1 MRNLQVAL
9 NKLKGFTLVELMVS
23 IVISSIIMLGVV
35 SLYSSSRKGQ
45 KTNESLARIQENL
58 RFAANMI
65 SKDTR
70 MAGYAGCRSSSVT
83 NVLDDT
89 TGVYNFEQHITG
101 FEGGVST
108 FPSEFPA
115 TGTSAGDRVANTDA
129 IAIIRVSSTGCKIT
143 AHNTFSAKITLDA
156 AACGIEADEV
166 LSITDCSQTSIFRVT
181 GPSNPDAHIVHN
193 TGAVGNGPEN
203 CSKFLGPNATPGTG
217 TGCTGTFTSYSFNED
232 ARVYKYIMH
241 AYYIGVS
248 TSGQTKSLYIVD
260 LDKGVTSA
268 TELVE
273 GIENFQITYGFDS
286 DDDDFP
292 ERFIKANQ
300 ITVAGNSAATK
311 ANWKKVVAVKFGM
324 LLTSINDVKSVDAAT
339 AKPYTL
345 VDTTITPTAD
355 KKLRFA
361 YNTTVKIRNKGIR

>member
-1 MRNLQVAL
+1 MRKLQVHL
-9 NKLKGFTLVELMVS
+9 NKRKGFTLIELMVS
-23 IVISSIIMLGVV
+23 IVISSIIILGVV

-89 TGVYNFEQHITG
+89 TGVYNWEQHITG

-143 AHNTFSAKITLDA
+143 GHNSNSATIFMDA
-156 AACGIEADEV
+156 AACGLEADEV

-181 GPSNPDAHIVHN
+181 GPTNPAAHIVHN
-193 TGAVGNGPEN
+193 TGAVGDGPEN
-203 CSKFLGPNATPGTG
+203 CSKKLGPNATPGTG
-217 TGCTGTFTSYSFNED
+217 CAGTFTSYTFNED
-232 ARVYKYIMH
+232 ARVHKYIMH

-248 TSGQTKSLYIVD
+248 TSGLTKSLYIID

-273 GIENFQITYGFDS
+273 GIENFQITYGYDS
-286 DDDDFP
+286 DDDTFP
-292 ERFIKANQ
+292 ERFIKADQ
-300 ITVAGNSAATK
+300 ITVTGDSAATQE
-311 ANWKKVVAVKFGM
+311 NWKKVVSVKFGM
-324 LLTSINDVKSVDAAT
+324 LLTSINDVKSVAPPT
-339 AKPYTL
+339 AKSYTL
-345 VDTTITPTAD
+345 VDTTVTPTPD
-355 KKLRFA
+355 RKLRFA

>member
-1 MRNLQVAL
+1 MRKLQVHL
-9 NKLKGFTLVELMVS
+9 NKRKGFTLVELMVS
-23 IVISSIIMLGVV
+23 IVISSIIILGVV

-115 TGTSAGDRVANTDA
+115 TGISAGDRIANTDA

-143 AHNTFSAKITLDA
+143 GHNSNSATIFLDA
-156 AACGIEADEV
+156 DACGLEADEV
-166 LSITDCSQTSIFRVT
+166 LSITDCSQTSIFRLT

-193 TGAVGNGPEN
+193 TGAVGDGPEN
-203 CSKFLGPNATPGTG
+203 CSKKLGPNAIPGTG
-217 TGCTGTFTSYSFNED
+217 CAGSFTTYTFNED
-232 ARVYKYIMH
+232 ARVHKYIMH
-241 AYYIGVS
+241 AYFIGKS
-248 TSGQTKSLYIVD
+248 TSGQTKSLYVID

-273 GIENFQITYGFDS
+273 GIEDFQITYGYDS
-286 DDDDFP
+286 DDDGFP

-300 ITVAGNSAATK
+300 ITVVGNSAATK
-311 ANWKKVVAVKFGM
+311 ENWKKVVAVKFGM
-324 LLTSINDVKSVDAAT
+324 LLVSINDVKSVAPTT
-339 AKPYTL
+339 AKSYKL

-355 KKLRFA
+355 RKLRFA
-361 YNTTVKIRNKGIR
+361 YNTTIKIRNKGIR

>member
-1 MRNLQVAL
+1 MNKHQIHL
-9 NKLKGFTLVELMVS
+9 NKRKGFTLVELMVS

-65 SKDTR
+65 SKDAR

-83 NVLDDT
+83 NVLNDT
-89 TGVYNFEQHITG
+89 TGVYDFDKHITG
-101 FEGGVST
+101 YEGGVST
-108 FPSEFPA
+108 FPSQFPA

-129 IAIIRVSSTGCKIT
+129 VAIIRVSSTGCKIT
-143 AHNTFSAKITLDA
+143 GHNSAAATIFLDA
-156 AACGIEADEV
+156 TACGIEADEI

-181 GPSNPDAHIVHN
+181 GPTTPDAHIVHN
-193 TGAVGNGPEN
+193 TGAVGDGPPN
-203 CSKFLGPNATPGTG
+203 CSKKLGPNATPGTG
-217 TGCTGTFTSYSFNED
+217 CVGTFTTYTFNED
-232 ARVYKYIMH
+232 ARVHKYIMH
-241 AYYIGVS
+241 AYFIGVS

-273 GIENFQITYGFDS
+273 GIEDFQITYGVDS
-286 DDDDFP
+286 DDDGFP
-292 ERFIKANQ
+292 ERFIKASD
-300 ITVAGNSAATK
+300 TGMDFT
-311 ANWKKVVAVKFGM
+311 KVVSIKFGM
-324 LLTSINDVKSVDAAT
+324 LLTSINDVKAVNAAT
-339 AKPYTL
+339 AKSFTL

-361 YNTTVKIRNKGIR
+361 YNTTIKLRNKGIR